1 LLLFGYGLGYDSD
14 IVSDMILIWFGNGAA
29 FLGFPMGW
37 LGKRK
42 LKEPRDRLLV
52 GFAMVFIT

>member
-1 LLLFGYGLGYDSD
+1 
-14 IVSDMILIWFGNGAA
+14 MILIWFGNGAA

-52 GFAMVFIT
+52 GFARVFITGYDFDTVLIRF